1 MEADV
6 PTSGRRHSVKPLR
19 LILGLLGA
27 ALLLLWTGLAA
38 GQASRFEHGLLWRV
52 SKPGVTSS
60 HIFGT
65 VHLPDPRL
73 QPLPAAVAEAFA
85 GARVFVAET
94 LQNEYVGMRFF
105 EGGQFRDGT
114 RLDHLLDIE
123 AFVRLVQRLEKRGW
137 KAETVSR
144 LKPWMA
150 LLLLTAGPER
160 KGLSSL
166 DRQLY
171 VEARARRLR
180 LGELDSV
187 EEQVALFD
195 AVPLGTQLALLEFC
209 LEYEEHLPVVAERT
223 LRAYLDRDLKALSRA
238 NVELE
243 IYRED
248 LGTHH
253 AILTKKV
260 IDDRNV
266 AMTFRMRSYLGA
278 GAAFIAIG
286 AFHLYGERGVL
297 SLLEKEGWQVERVH

>member
-1 MEADV
+1 META
-6 PTSGRRHSVKPLR
+6 SGRRHSVTLLR
-19 LILGLLGA
+19 LILGLLGVV
-27 ALLLLWTGLAA
+27 LLLLWSGLAA
-38 GQASRFEHGLLWRV
+38 GQSSRFDQGLLWRV
-52 SKPGVTSS
+52 SKPGGVPN

-73 QPLPAAVAEAFA
+73 QRLPAAVAEAFA
-85 GARVFVAET
+85 GARLFVAET
-94 LQNEYVGMRFF
+94 FQDEHVGMRFF

-114 RLDHLLDIE
+114 RLDHLMDIE
-123 AFVRLVQRLEKRGW
+123 AFVRLVRRLEARGW

-160 KGLSSL
+160 KDLPSL

-171 VEARARRLR
+171 VEARMRRLR

-195 AVPLGTQLALLEFC
+195 AVPLATQLALLEFC
-209 LEYEEHLPVVAERT
+209 LEYEDHLPVVAERT

-253 AILTKKV
+253 TILTKKV

-266 AMTFRMRSYLGA
+266 AMIFRMRPYLRA
-278 GAAFIAIG
+278 GGAFIAIG
-286 AFHLYGERGVL
+286 ALHLYGDKGVL